1 MLTGEEKLAP
11 QAVDETVP
19 EGPVEPERTFLA
31 DPTVEPTGSDFPDAG
46 QTLFDTEPELKHIE
60 EVQRF
65 EPRLSA
71 DPTLQGSSIQDSL
84 IESFTEDNNEL
95 LPITA
100 DVEALPFGE
109 LLISALGRA
118 RSQEE
123 VDRIKNSF
131 YSGVY
136 DFIPEGSPWSQHRN
150 QVTAAVDT
158 YFANL
163 RPYVDFDDQN
173 EFEAVVE
180 IDPSIR
186 TEEFKQSLKLIP
198 GLTVVKREPEP
209 VGYEEHYLTPE
220 SSDVE
225 EDFDDEADEGKHDY
239 SPIGSDWSEEESFQD
254 IGDVVE
260 NTLEGD
266 VLRLYQSQQGDS
278 EQDAINYEDAYGDI
292 LDDFKAHLREEE
304 PLDGKDEQD
313 FKEVISSIPDRSLQ
327 SSMLNELE
335 DEIAAQ
341 RYDQKELED
350 LPPHILAP
358 HSLRLSGFS
367 PSLKVRYGDYKVRGP
382 SGTLGIDP
390 TEVKEAERHMYTR
403 SQKLTAKNQ
412 TVWIGPNGGEWVF
425 NPGTKKF
432 VNARRD
438 PKKPGSLEGE
448 LVEYY
453 RDSGKEIKPETR
465 QISSIDDIIK
475 RTDKNLRPNRS
486 KRLGTIQVQW
496 TTGQNQRDILVPSS
510 AQFEDVVKLSEI
522 LRIEE
527 GKIVDVD
534 AKELLSIKKDTPLS
548 AIISFFQTML
558 AHNAGHDLHLI
569 FLPGKGRGSGL
580 YLGGALM
587 KLFAPPLVPHKEY
600 HTTPGSRFKEYLS
613 RLPLSTF
620 SRHHRGGGLPGHGW
634 NEPPPHTVQPY
645 MFENAGAYPL
655 PSRSFWD
662 SDALDRDPKAMAK
675 PFGSLPPGLGGPY
688 GPDQRGIGGQIE
700 SRVQGWRVEPR
711 GYGKR
716 ARGDPSGTAKPPG
729 SLRTGGAKVSDV
741 ASGIAGVSGALA
753 ATGIGAVV
761 AAPLA
766 AVSGIVAGIGKI
778 FGF

>member
-1 MLTGEEKLAP
+1 MLTGEEKVAP

-19 EGPVEPERTFLA
+19 EGPIEPERTFLA
-31 DPTVEPTGSDFPDAG
+31 DPVVEPTGSEFPDAG

-198 GLTVVKREPEP
+198 GLTVVKRDPKP

-225 EDFDDEADEGKHDY
+225 EDFDDEADEAKHDY
-239 SPIGSDWSEEESFQD
+239 SPIGSDWSADMFSEEESFQD

-266 VLRLYQSQQGDS
+266 VLRLYQAQQGDS

-358 HSLRLSGFS
+358 HSL
-367 PSLKVRYGDYKVRGP
+367 KVRYGDYKVRGP
-382 SGTLGIDP
+382 SGSLGIDP
-390 TEVKEAERHMYTR
+390 EEVNQAEARQYTR
-403 SQKLTAKNQ
+403 SGKLTAKGT
-412 TVWIGPNGGEWVF
+412 TVWIGPNGGQWVY
-425 NPGTKKF
+425 NSRTKNF
-432 VNARRD
+432 VNAKQD
-438 PKKPGSLEGE
+438 AKKPGSLEGQT
-448 LVEYY
+448 VEYY
-453 RDSGKEIKPETR
+453 RDSGKEIIPETR
-465 QISSIDDIIK
+465 EISSIDEIIK
-475 RTDKNLRPNRS
+475 NSQKNLRPNRS

-569 FLPGKGRGSGL
+569 WLPGGGRGSGL

-587 KLFAPPLVPHKEY
+587 KLFDPPLVPHKEY

-716 ARGDPSGTAKPPG
+716 SRGG
-729 SLRTGGAKVSDV
+729 SLRTGGAKVSDI
-741 ASGIAGVSGALA
+741 ASGIAGVAGIAS

-761 AAPLA
+761 AAPIA
-766 AVSGIVAGIGKI
+766 AVSGIIAGIGKI